1 MAENNKIL
9 SVVVTN
15 ANKLPDLSIKEAQLI
30 FISDMRKIALDLNGK
45 RTFYNEIVMLQ
56 TEQERMSLTPIVDL
70 YYFVI
75 ETTVLWV
82 YRSTGWVQLTSKPEE
97 IIYIGAS
104 LPELGSE
111 NKLYVD
117 KNEKTISIWDN
128 ETQKFEPVSDYTKS
142 IEENEIINLFN

>member
-142 IEENEIINLFN
+142 IEENEILSLFN